1 MVAAGRPAVFL
12 DRDGVVVIPEFR
24 DGRSFAP
31 TTLESFRIYP
41 DAAASLASLKRAGYA
56 LVVVSNQPDI
66 GNGLVPQALIDEMS
80 RRLMAEL
87 PLDGIEICP
96 HTREDDC
103 DCRKPKPGMLQRAAD
118 RLDLQLDRSFMIGDR
133 ESDIVAGEA
142 VVCRLIFVDLDS
154 SAEPKPRSPDWT
166 VRSVAEAATCI
177 LAASAEP
184 RESGYVPAG

>member
-1 MVAAGRPAVFL
+1 VVGTGGRPAVFL

-41 DAAASLASLKRAGYA
+41 DAAPSLARLKQAGFA

-66 GNGLVPQALIDEMS
+66 GNGLVTPALIDEMNRS
-80 RRLMAEL
+80 LMADL

-118 RLDLQLDRSFMIGDR
+118 RLGLKLDRSFMIGDR
-133 ESDIVAGEA
+133 ESDILAGES
-142 VVCRLIFVDLDS
+142 VGCRTIFVDLDY
-154 SAEPKPRSPDWT
+154 SAEPRPRSPDWT
-166 VRSVAEAATCI
+166 VRSVAEAANCI
-177 LAASAEP
+177 LAANAEP
-184 RESGYVPAG
+184 RESGNASA